1 MILFLHMG
9 EHRLTSQT
17 LNVLIPISMDILPI
31 GQGSS
36 DDNNSAPFSWVNFKG
51 LSAEDQ
57 VFCKVPIQQLGFTAV
72 LQHFRSRNS
81 TYGGSLSARSLD
93 KISDARRQ
101 KRPLVRVLAGWSSD
115 SRGIDDH
122 EPIEKTMIPR
132 LDHGTIW
139 FYDLWCVLY
148 IYIYYLCFKPSSSK
162 DFSSIA
168 LLVHAVS
175 SMRATCSFCPYACCS
190 KLTLTVTSWKLKRI
204 LYVVISY

>member
-57 VFCKVPIQQLGFTAV
+57 VFCKVPIQQLGFTV
-72 LQHFRSRNS
+72 LQHFSSRNS

-101 KRPLVRVLAGWSSD
+101 KRPLVRVLAGWLSD
-115 SRGIDDH
+115 SHGIHDH
-122 EPIEKTMIPR
+122 KSILIPSR

-139 FYDLWCVLY
+139 FYD
-148 IYIYYLCFKPSSSK
+148 I
-162 DFSSIA
+162 
-168 LLVHAVS
+168 
-175 SMRATCSFCPYACCS
+175 
-190 KLTLTVTSWKLKRI
+190 
-204 LYVVISY
+204 

>member
-148 IYIYYLCFKPSSSK
+148 IYILFMFQAQFFQGFQFNRLASPCRGFHESDMFVLSLC
-162 DFSSIA
+162 
-168 LLVHAVS
+168 LLLKTHLNCHQLKVE
-175 SMRATCSFCPYACCS
+175 TYFICSY
-190 KLTLTVTSWKLKRI
+190 
-204 LYVVISY
+204 